1 MGLEFKDA
9 SDLHFLPPSRLIEQ
23 SLPVENLLPP
33 PHPKV
38 NSI

>member
-1 MGLEFKDA
+1 MGLEFIDA
-9 SDLHFLPPSRLIEQ
+9 SDLHFLLPQGQIEQ
-23 SLPVENLLPP
+23 SLSVKNLLPP